1 LRRKYTEVILAKQ
14 PTRRNWTANP
24 TPGGRRRAK
33 QTTSDRPL
41 EMAATRH
48 PWLHGSTFFSQAID
62 ASGPQVDPA
71 TEVELLRAIASD
83 LETGRKRP
91 AGLERSTDA
100 AGYFWDARR
109 PLRPGTLKPHPLREY
124 ADAIASGRLDLMRLS
139 LKAQPGSGM
148 ISIQWRER
156 RPDHW
161 AVLRS
166 IGKSVLPDEPADYMR
181 AIQESTRAIRESHLF
196 SEISHLGSS
205 IQIQSDAAWHV
216 EATVQVINVA
226 EIPSVR
232 TAPTLYGPFKKIPR
246 GEIIEEYQEY
256 VCSTA
261 LKVACE
267 LFELL
272 PIEMVFVHTT
282 TDVVHKGTGT
292 VSQRPIL
299 SVAFT
304 RKKLFALPVSDLDA
318 VDLVANFSHRMT
330 FSSTRGF
337 GAIEPFVPRAFRRAA
352 GR

>member
-1 LRRKYTEVILAKQ
+1 
-14 PTRRNWTANP
+14 
-24 TPGGRRRAK
+24 
-33 QTTSDRPL
+33 
-41 EMAATRH
+41 
-48 PWLHGSTFFSQAID
+48 
-62 ASGPQVDPA
+62 
-71 TEVELLRAIASD
+71 LRAIASD

-109 PLRPGTLKPHPLREY
+109 PLTPGTLKPHPLREY

-232 TAPTLYGPFKKIPR
+232 TAPTLYGPFKKNSSGRDNR
-246 GEIIEEYQEY
+246 GVSGVRLLDSAEGRLRALRIAAYRDGVRAYDDGRSAQGHWNRIAEADPVCRFYQKE
-256 VCSTA
+256 
-261 LKVACE
+261 
-267 LFELL
+267 
-272 PIEMVFVHTT
+272 
-282 TDVVHKGTGT
+282 
-292 VSQRPIL
+292 
-299 SVAFT
+299 
-304 RKKLFALPVSDLDA
+304 
-318 VDLVANFSHRMT
+318 
-330 FSSTRGF
+330 
-337 GAIEPFVPRAFRRAA
+337 
-352 GR
+352 